1 MTNPRNATTSRTGRT
16 YTWPGDDPAIEY
28 QSVTTILGA
37 GVPKPAL
44 PNWAAKS
51 VAEWAVDNVQQ
62 VVDIIETEGKIEA
75 VRILKG
81 KPWSQRDKAAD
92 LGSRCHAAAEAYVLG
107 QPMPEWEDDVKPYM
121 ASFCAFL
128 EDHKPTYELTEA
140 TVYNRKYGYA
150 GTLDFIARIGDEL
163 TLGDIKTGKG
173 VYGEVALQLAA
184 YRYAEFIGLPDG
196 TEAPV
201 PEVQGAAVL
210 HLTPRKYELVPV
222 EADEAAFRTFLYAQQ
237 VAHFAKVRANE
248 VIGKPVPRPGAR
260 PVPPVNVE
268 AMTA

>member
-1 MTNPRNATTSRTGRT
+1 MTNPKNATTSRNGRT
-16 YTWPGDDPAIEY
+16 YTWPGDDPVIEY
-28 QSVTTILGA
+28 TSVTTILSG

-51 VAEWAVDNVQQ
+51 VAEWAVANHEQ
-62 VVDIIETEGKIEA
+62 VGDIIESEGKIEA

-107 QPMPEWEDDVKPYM
+107 QPMPEWEDDVKPFM
-121 ASFCAFL
+121 AAFCAFL
-128 EDHKPTYELTEA
+128 EDHSPVYELTEA

-150 GTLDFIARIGDEL
+150 GTLDFIAHIGGKL
-163 TLGDIKTGKG
+163 VLGDIKTGKG

-196 TEAPV
+196 NEAPV
-201 PEVQGAAVL
+201 PPVDSAAVL
-210 HLTPRKYELVPV
+210 HLRPGKYDLVPV
-222 EADEAAFRTFLYAQQ
+222 EADEGAFRVFLYAQQ
-237 VAHFAKVRANE
+237 VAQFAKVRSLE
-248 VIGKPVPRPGAR
+248 VIGKPIPSPHAR
-260 PVPPVNVE
+260 PAAPANVE
-268 AMTA
+268 ALTA